1 MTHVYIFINLIATL
15 VVVWMWTFTRV
26 DKWIDVQEENKRL
39 RSEVEMLTNQ
49 LDEVEYNSYVLKKKL
64 QSDAYDEGWNQA
76 LNAIRNKIQS
86 ERGKR
91 IAQDCNQITS

>member
-1 MTHVYIFINLIATL
+1 MAQIHIFFSLIATL
-15 VVVWMWTFTRV
+15 TALLFYMLTQV